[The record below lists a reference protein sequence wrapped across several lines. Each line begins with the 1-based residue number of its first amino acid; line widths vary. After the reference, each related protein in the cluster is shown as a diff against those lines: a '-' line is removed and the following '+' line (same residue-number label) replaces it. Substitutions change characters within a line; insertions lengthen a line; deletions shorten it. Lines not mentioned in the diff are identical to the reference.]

1 MILTINDHVLLDH
14 LKEHFAKCY
23 PGLKIEFY
31 KTKHKGK
38 LDQNDSDLITAN
50 IRVGTIRKKGL
61 SGDYKIYSFY
71 TVSRVENELHDIYG
85 LNVQVFRNENN
96 AWIQTTTTDYFT
108 LAQQIKMSRQATQSI
123 YPIAKEQL
131 DEYDEL

>member
-1 MILTINDHVLLDH
+1 MILTINDNILLDH

-31 KTKHKGK
+31 KTKHKGII
-38 LDQNDSDLITAN
+38 DQKDADLITAN
-50 IRVGTIRKKGL
+50 IPVGTIRKRGL

-71 TVSRVENELHDIYG
+71 TVSRVEHELYDIYG

-108 LAQQIKMSRQATQSI
+108 LAEQMEMCNHVKTSLFPMN
-123 YPIAKEQL
+123 KEQI
-131 DEYDEL
+131 DEYDYL

>member
-1 MILTINDHVLLDH
+1 MILTINDNILLDH

-31 KTKHKGK
+31 KTKHKGII
-38 LDQNDSDLITAN
+38 DQKDADLITAN
-50 IRVGTIRKKGL
+50 IPVGTIRKRGL

-123 YPIAKEQL
+123 SPMAKEQL
-131 DEYDEL
+131 DEYDPL

>member
-1 MILTINDHVLLDH
+1 MILTINDNILLDH

-38 LDQNDSDLITAN
+38 IFQKDADLITAN
-50 IRVGTIRKKGL
+50 IPVGTIRKRGL

-71 TVSRVENELHDIYG
+71 TVSRLEHELHEIYG

-96 AWIQTTTTDYFT
+96 AWIQTTTTDCFT
-108 LAQQIKMSRQATQSI
+108 LAQQIKMSRQATHSI

>member
-1 MILTINDHVLLDH
+1 MILTINDNVQLDH

-31 KTKHKGK
+31 KTKHKRK
-38 LDQNDSDLITAN
+38 IHQNDSDLIIAN
-50 IRVGTIRKKGL
+50 LPVGTIRKKGL
-61 SGDYKIYSFY
+61 SGNYKIYSFY
-71 TVSRVENELHDIYG
+71 TVSRVENELHNIYG

-108 LAQQIKMSRQATQSI
+108 LAQQIKMSRQAAQSI
-123 YPIAKEQL
+123 YPVAKEQL
-131 DEYDEL
+131 DEYDSL